1 MIYNLLL
8 NFKMRAKINKIGVDL
23 PRGILPMFIALI
35 CFYINNSYCL
45 SHEMHR
51 MLADDDK
58 P

>member
-1 MIYNLLL
+1 
-8 NFKMRAKINKIGVDL
+8 MRAKINKIGVDL